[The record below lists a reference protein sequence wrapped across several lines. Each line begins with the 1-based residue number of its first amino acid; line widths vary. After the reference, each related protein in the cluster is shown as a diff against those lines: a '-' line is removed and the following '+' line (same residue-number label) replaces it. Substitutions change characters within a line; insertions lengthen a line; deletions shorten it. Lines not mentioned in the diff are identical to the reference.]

1 MRPPESGGIQASLEA
16 IYKAQR
22 TIRDVSSKIERSPAA
37 AQAIQKAIGEARSHR
52 ADDERALRLGCLVR
66 RLQNIPAPKAID
78 LLVDLLGDD
87 VDDVRA
93 AAGIVLEDI
102 GRDRSNDLRTG
113 IGRALTSLPPDHHAL
128 RELPFV
134 VLNVSEGDARAA
146 LVPFLKLR
154 DAEAVA
160 SAIEALVENADPD
173 AIGELNALKEDKREV
188 EIGDDSTDETVQVT
202 IGELARDAVDALDE
216 IRKAIAQPDR

>member
-1 MRPPESGGIQASLEA
+1 MQSPKEGGIQASLDA

-22 TIRDVSSKIERSPAA
+22 TIRDMSRKIERSPAA
-37 AQAIQKAIGEARSHR
+37 VQSLQKAISEARAQQ
-52 ADDERALRLGCLVR
+52 ADDERGLRLVCLVR
-66 RLQNIPAPKAID
+66 LLQNVQSPKAID

-87 VDDVRA
+87 LDDVRA

-102 GRDRSNDLRTG
+102 GRENMGELRSGVERSLS
-113 IGRALTSLPPDHHAL
+113 ALPAHHHAL

-134 VLNVSEGDARAA
+134 LLNVSEGDARRS
-146 LVPFLKLR
+146 LVPFLKLK

-160 SAIEALVENADPD
+160 STIEALVENADPD
-173 AIGELNALKEDKREV
+173 AIADLKPLVDDKREV

-202 IGELARDAVDALDE
+202 IGELAKDAIEALDE
-216 IRKAIAQPDR
+216 IRKAISHPE